1 MAKKKNESIADQIS
15 SLEEDLD
22 EKSAQ
27 LKVYDKL
34 LDKLLKEVFGM
45 KRAEIDALISKKDT
59 ASIEEKSSEKRPEM
73 KTEMPEADTETET
86 TND

>member
-15 SLEEDLD
+15 YLEEDLE

>member
-15 SLEEDLD
+15 CLENDLE

-34 LDKLLKEVFGM
+34 FDKLLVEVFGL
-45 KRAEIDALISKKDT
+45 KKAEIDALISKNKS
-59 ASIEEKSSEKRPEM
+59 ASMGSSHTDKVN
-73 KTEMPEADTETET
+73 EADEETRYKL
-86 TND
+86 N